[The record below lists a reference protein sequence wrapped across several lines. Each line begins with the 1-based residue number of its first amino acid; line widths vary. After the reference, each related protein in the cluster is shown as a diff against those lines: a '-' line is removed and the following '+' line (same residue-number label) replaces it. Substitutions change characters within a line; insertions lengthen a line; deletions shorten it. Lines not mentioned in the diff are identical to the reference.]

1 MNRPALAADGPLAP
15 AEGAPA
21 PTDDSAI
28 ARLTRRAERE
38 RVARKEAEHLLE
50 RKSAELFEANC
61 SLQAFNARLESL
73 VAERT
78 AALSVALERA
88 EAGTRAK
95 SAFLATM
102 SHEIRT
108 PLNGV
113 VGMSALLRGTRLDG
127 EQRGFVDTLGQSAD
141 ALLAII
147 EDVLDF
153 SQMEAGRLELEHR
166 AFSPAQLARE
176 VVAQLRPQAEKKGLS
191 FLLATGPLPE
201 RLMGDPSRLQQ
212 VWLNLL
218 SNGIKFTERGEVRL
232 ELHGERLPDG
242 HWRLHGCVRDSGI
255 GIAPEQRARLFGAFS
270 QGDSS
275 HARRHGGSGLGLA
288 ISARLV
294 GMMDGSLSVDSEP
307 GGGSRFG
314 FTVVLDGDSADG
326 TGAAPVQRAAVA
338 DGARVAC
345 DGPRTASVP
354 TDSAPPAFVS
364 SGAAPAGSAPTA
376 PGPAADAPTAC
387 AEAAPSDAA
396 PPTLDRLR
404 VLVAE
409 DNPVNQTLAL
419 AVLRRLGITADAV
432 SDGRQAVQA
441 ACLRTYDVVLMDVQ
455 MPELDGIEATLAI
468 RALPA
473 GPSRP
478 WIIAVT
484 ANALAQDRQ
493 RCLAAGMDDFVA
505 KPYRPDALREALAR
519 ARSAPAGD

>member
-1 MNRPALAADGPLAP
+1 MNRPARAAAELPPAENAP
-15 AEGAPA
+15 ASA
-21 PTDDSAI
+21 DDPAI

-38 RVARKEAEHLLE
+38 RAARKEAEHLLE
-50 RKSAELFEANC
+50 RKSAELFEANRA
-61 SLQAFNARLESL
+61 LQAFNARLESL

-78 AALSVALERA
+78 AALSEALERA

-113 VGMSALLRGTRLDG
+113 VGMSELLRGTRLDS
-127 EQRGFVDTLGQSAD
+127 EQGGFVDTLGRSAD
-141 ALLAII
+141 ALRAII

-191 FLLATGPLPE
+191 FLLRTGPLPE

-232 ELHGERLPDG
+232 ELRGERRPDG
-242 HWRLHGCVRDSGI
+242 RWRLHGSVHDSGI
-255 GIAPEQRARLFGAFS
+255 GIAPEQRARLVGAFS

-314 FTVVLDGDSADG
+314 FTVVLDGDTADG
-326 TGAAPVQRAAVA
+326 TGGATVQRTAVA
-338 DGARVAC
+338 ESARV
-345 DGPRTASVP
+345 
-354 TDSAPPAFVS
+354 
-364 SGAAPAGSAPTA
+364 
-376 PGPAADAPTAC
+376 AADAP
-387 AEAAPSDAA
+387 
-396 PPTLDRLR
+396 PPALDRLR

-468 RALPA
+468 RALPS

-519 ARSAPAGD
+519 ARPAPAGD